1 MDLGRAKLLR
11 CGMNALHQA
20 FHTIH
25 GLAWT
30 DGKQVILT
38 AIHLQKDDAEFGSS
52 VVIGQFEHV
61 HGLFWGPATDAPAL
75 LAVQH
80 KKHVTI
86 WQLYYNP
93 LEKNKMVV
101 SQTCEY
107 GDPLPVLP
115 QGCIW
120 HPKKDILA
128 ILTKRDVS
136 VLYSVCDNSSS
147 IKADITCSSVI
158 RCACWT
164 KDGSRV
170 VVAMEY
176 SLHSYIWNDDQKT
189 LSPCSFCP
197 IFNID
202 ATVVAIQPIMDYQ
215 VVVTSEIS
223 TKNPSSYNK
232 DSEGSA
238 LQSSLLMLDE
248 ELSRNSRRVSID
260 SGKSEPVDMLKV
272 SSEMSQILARH
283 RKSDPS
289 PLIYLKQR
297 NIAGDNKPEMSN
309 LLLITFEKNSTTTRK
324 VTIPVISS
332 PDIIALDS
340 RCERVAV
347 ASNTCNLVLI
357 YPIASSCMPNIQQIR
372 LEENEKAKG
381 LSFLS
386 DTLLLILVGR
396 PKTSDLGF
404 VHILAS
410 EKYTVQLVT
419 RKIMPVEYIPSR
431 TNSGQNSIS
440 DQSSLNTGGY
450 KPYGDDQNIVKEF
463 WMPNHIGNK
472 SPRMRRKIINLV
484 RGASGEESPTSSLDD
499 YDENKLLVE
508 CPITLENLKAE
519 PTVRKPLQGM
529 IKKTLH
535 RSFSQR
541 SNNDPQETKETH
553 LPTISKDDIEG
564 TTNFGHL
571 ANLDIYPSGTKDCWK
586 MYSRG
591 LPYPSSDDPPY
602 ISISQQN
609 SYIIGGNEA
618 RAVLLCHGKLHLRT
632 LQEIFHFSTIEMKFG
647 SKWII
652 LTEDGEG
659 FVPITFRAN
668 EEIVIREVAE
678 NAGPSDEPSP
688 EQIEP

>member
-11 CGMNALHQA
+11 CGINVLHHAL
-20 FHTIH
+20 HTIH

-38 AIHLQKDDAEFGSS
+38 TVHLQKNEAEFGSS

-93 LEKNKMVV
+93 LEKNRLVV

-107 GDPLPVLP
+107 GDLLPILP
-115 QGCIW
+115 QGCTW
-120 HPKKDILA
+120 HPKKEILA
-128 ILTKRDVS
+128 VLTKKDVS
-136 VLYSVCDNSSS
+136 ILYTVCNDNTN
-147 IKADITCSSVI
+147 IKADITCCRI
-158 RCACWT
+158 IQCACWT

-170 VVAMEY
+170 VVAMEDSLY
-176 SLHSYIWNDDQKT
+176 SFIWNDDQKS

-202 ATVVAIQPIMDYQ
+202 ATIVAIQPIMDYQ
-215 VVVTSEIS
+215 VVITSEIS
-223 TKNPSSYNK
+223 TKNPQSYIR
-232 DSEGSA
+232 DSEGSS
-238 LQSSLLMLDE
+238 LQSTLLMLDE
-248 ELSRNSRRVSID
+248 ELSRSSRRVSMD

-272 SSEMSQILARH
+272 SPLMSSEMSQMLARH

-289 PLIYLKQR
+289 PLMHLKQR
-297 NIAGDNKPEMSN
+297 SITGENKPELSN

-324 VTIPVISS
+324 VSIPGISS

-347 ASNTCNLVLI
+347 ASNTGNLVLI
-357 YPIASSCMPNIQQIR
+357 YPIAPSCMPNILQIR

-381 LSFLS
+381 LCFLT
-386 DTLLLILVGR
+386 DTLLLIMVGR
-396 PKTSDLGF
+396 PKSSDLGF

-410 EKYTVQLVT
+410 EKYTLQLVT
-419 RKIMPVEYIPSR
+419 KNISPVEYIPSR
-431 TNSGQNSIS
+431 INCGQNSVS
-440 DQSSLNTGGY
+440 DQSGLPMDGY
-450 KPYGDDQNIVKEF
+450 KSYGDDHTVVKEF

-472 SPRMRRKIINLV
+472 SPRMRRKIRDLV
-484 RGASGEESPTSSLDD
+484 QRANGGESPTSSLDD
-499 YDENKLLVE
+499 YDDNKLEE
-508 CPITLENLKAE
+508 CPITLENLNAE
-519 PTVRKPLQGM
+519 PTVRRPIKGM
-529 IKKTLH
+529 TKALC
-535 RSFSQR
+535 RSFSVR
-541 SNNDPQETKETH
+541 SNNEPQETKENH
-553 LPTISKDDIEG
+553 LSTISKNDSEETAFQIR
-564 TTNFGHL
+564 H
-571 ANLDIYPSGTKDCWK
+571 SGLKDSWK
-586 MYSRG
+586 KYSQG

-609 SYIIGGNEA
+609 SSNDGANEA
-618 RAVLLCHGKLHLRT
+618 RAVLLCNGKLHLRT
-632 LQEIFHFSTIEMKFG
+632 LQEVFHFNTIEMKFG
-647 SKWII
+647 AKWIV

-659 FVPITFRAN
+659 FVPVIFRAN
-668 EEIVIREVAE
+668 QEVVIRDVTE
-678 NAGPSDEPSP
+678 NTGTSEEANEQMEP
-688 EQIEP
+688 

>member
-20 FHTIH
+20 IHTIH

-38 AIHLQKDDAEFGSS
+38 ALHLQKDEAEFGSS

-61 HGLFWGPATDAPAL
+61 HGLFWAPANDTPAL

-93 LEKNKMVV
+93 LEKNKLVV

-115 QGCIW
+115 QGSIW
-120 HPKKDILA
+120 HPKKDILGVV
-128 ILTKRDVS
+128 TKRDVT
-136 VLYSVCDNSSS
+136 VLYTVSNSSS
-147 IKADITCSSVI
+147 SVKADIKCSSVI

-170 VVAMEY
+170 VVAMED
-176 SLHSYIWNDDQKT
+176 SLYSYIWNDDQKT

-197 IFNID
+197 IFNIV
-202 ATVVAIQPIMDYQ
+202 ATIVALQPIMDYQ
-215 VVVTSEIS
+215 VVVTTETSVKTPYIQ
-223 TKNPSSYNK
+223 NK
-232 DSEGSA
+232 DPEGSTF
-238 LQSSLLMLDE
+238 QSSLLMLDE
-248 ELSRNSRRVSID
+248 ELNRNNRRVSID

-272 SSEMSQILARH
+272 TSLMPSEMSQILARH

-289 PLIYLKQR
+289 PLINLKQR
-297 NIAGDNKPEMSN
+297 SMSGENRSELSN

-324 VTIPVISS
+324 VAIPGISS

-347 ASNTCNLVLI
+347 ASNACNLVLI
-357 YPIASSCMPNIQQIR
+357 YPIAPSCMPNIQQIR

-381 LSFLS
+381 LCFLT
-386 DTLLLILVGR
+386 DMLLLILVGR

-404 VHILAS
+404 VHMLIS
-410 EKYTVQLVT
+410 EKYTVHLAT
-419 RKIMPVEYIPSR
+419 RQIMPIEYIPSR
-431 TNSGQNSIS
+431 LNSGQNLIS
-440 DQSSLNTGGY
+440 DQPSLTIGGY
-450 KPYGDDQNIVKEF
+450 KPFGDELNVGKEF

-472 SPRMRRKIINLV
+472 SPRMRRKIRDLV
-484 RGASGEESPTSSLDD
+484 RGTSGEESPTSSLDD
-499 YDENKLLVE
+499 NDDNKVAECTITVE
-508 CPITLENLKAE
+508 TLKAE
-519 PTVRKPLQGM
+519 PTVRRPVKGM
-529 IKKTLH
+529 TTKILH

-541 SNNDPQETKETH
+541 SNNDLQETNENHFSAVT
-553 LPTISKDDIEG
+553 KDDIEG
-564 TTNFGHL
+564 MTHFQ
-571 ANLDIYPSGTKDCWK
+571 DYSSGTKDSSK
-586 MYSRG
+586 MYSRV

-602 ISISQQN
+602 ITISQQN
-609 SYIIGGNEA
+609 SSSGEGNES

-632 LQEIFHFSTIEMKFG
+632 LQEIFHINTIEMKFG
-647 SKWII
+647 SKWLI

-659 FVPITFRAN
+659 FVPVTFRAN
-668 EEIVIREVAE
+668 QEVVIREVTE
-678 NAGPSDEPSP
+678 NSGDPTHEHMEP
-688 EQIEP
+688 

>member
-20 FHTIH
+20 VHTIH

-38 AIHLQKDDAEFGSS
+38 ALHPQKDDAEFGNS

-61 HGLFWGPATDAPAL
+61 HGLFWGPSTDSPAL

-93 LEKNKMVV
+93 LEKNKLVV

-107 GDPLPVLP
+107 GDPFPVLP

-120 HPKKDILA
+120 HPKKDILLV
-128 ILTKRDVS
+128 LTKRDVS
-136 VLYSVCDNSSS
+136 VLYTVCNNSSS
-147 IKADITCSSVI
+147 VKADITCSSVI

-170 VVAMEY
+170 VVAMED
-176 SLHSYIWNDDQKT
+176 SLYSYIWNDDQKT

-202 ATVVAIQPIMDYQ
+202 ATIVSIQPIMDYQ

-223 TKNPSSYNK
+223 SKSPSNHPR

-260 SGKSEPVDMLKV
+260 SGKSEPVEMLKV
-272 SSEMSQILARH
+272 SSLMSPEMSQILARH
-283 RKSDPS
+283 RMSDPS
-289 PLIYLKQR
+289 PLIHLRQR
-297 NIAGDNKPEMSN
+297 SITSENKPELSN

-324 VTIPVISS
+324 VAIPGISS

-347 ASNTCNLVLI
+347 ASNTSNLVLI
-357 YPIASSCMPNIQQIR
+357 YPIAPSCMPNIQQIR

-381 LSFLS
+381 LSFIN

-396 PKTSDLGF
+396 PKSFDLGF
-404 VHILAS
+404 VQMLAS
-410 EKYTVQLVT
+410 EKYSVQLVT
-419 RKIMPVEYIPSR
+419 RKIMPIEYIPSR
-431 TNSGQNSIS
+431 LNCGQNLIS
-440 DQSSLNTGGY
+440 EQSGLNTGGF
-450 KPYGDDQNIVKEF
+450 KGCGDDINIGKEF
-463 WMPNHIGNK
+463 WVPNHMGNK
-472 SPRMRRKIINLV
+472 SPRMRRKLRDLV
-484 RGASGEESPTSSLDD
+484 RGASGEESISSSLDD
-499 YDENKLLVE
+499 FEDNKLLAE
-508 CPITLENLKAE
+508 CPMTLENLKIE
-519 PTVRKPLQGM
+519 PTIRRPMKGITNKLE
-529 IKKTLH
+529 

-541 SNNDPQETKETH
+541 SNNDPQEAKGNHLSTVTKE
-553 LPTISKDDIEG
+553 DIEG
-564 TTNFGHL
+564 TKDSEGQTSETK
-571 ANLDIYPSGTKDCWK
+571 PSWK
-586 MYSRG
+586 TYSKS
-591 LPYPSSDDPPY
+591 LLYPSSDDPPY
-602 ISISQQN
+602 ISIRQQH
-609 SYIIGGNEA
+609 SSRDGANEA
-618 RAVLLCHGKLHLRT
+618 RAVLLCYGRLHLRT
-632 LQEIFHFSTIEMKFG
+632 LQEIFHVNAIEMRFG
-647 SKWII
+647 NFSH
-652 LTEDGEG
+652 
-659 FVPITFRAN
+659 
-668 EEIVIREVAE
+668 
-678 NAGPSDEPSP
+678 
-688 EQIEP
+688 